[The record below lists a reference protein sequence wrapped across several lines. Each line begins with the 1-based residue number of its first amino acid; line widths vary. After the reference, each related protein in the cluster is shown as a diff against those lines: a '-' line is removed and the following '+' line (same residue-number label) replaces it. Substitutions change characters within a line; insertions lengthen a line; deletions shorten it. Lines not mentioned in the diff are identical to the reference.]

1 MSSKRKKSNSSED
14 KCYTNIKGNCIGF
27 IFDKSEDCEIFNS
40 IFEKAKYEYNNQNS
54 LKNSNNEKNE
64 GVPRKQI
71 NTNEYNYNYL
81 YNVNEENEKDDE
93 EENEQEEDNNKS
105 YGYEIMD
112 IDEEFK
118 EIESSNEGFNKFS
131 FDSLTNDRTY
141 CITNDNK
148 LVSYKI
154 KQEDYIIEKISS
166 KPILQEYQDNGLKV
180 KNGLLHRSENNILF
194 LSENNP
200 YSLYQY
206 DLEKEKVV
214 NEWNIGNVGISD
226 ICSMKKIHKLM
237 IIL

>member
-1 MSSKRKKSNSSED
+1 
-14 KCYTNIKGNCIGF
+14 
-27 IFDKSEDCEIFNS
+27 
-40 IFEKAKYEYNNQNS
+40 
-54 LKNSNNEKNE
+54 
-64 GVPRKQI
+64 
-71 NTNEYNYNYL
+71 
-81 YNVNEENEKDDE
+81 
-93 EENEQEEDNNKS
+93 
-105 YGYEIMD
+105 MD